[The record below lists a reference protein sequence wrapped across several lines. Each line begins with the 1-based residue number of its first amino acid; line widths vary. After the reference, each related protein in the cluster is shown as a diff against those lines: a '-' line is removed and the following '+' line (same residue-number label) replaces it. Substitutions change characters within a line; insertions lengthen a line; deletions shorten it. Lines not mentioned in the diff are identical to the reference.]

1 MRLEHLQEEFGS
13 QIAVTW
19 KSYLLRPHPE
29 PKPMDAFRHYT
40 KSWLGPASQPGAGR
54 FTVWSTDEPPP
65 SHSIPPNVAGK
76 AAARQGPDAF
86 KRFHHALLDAY
97 FYANRNIT
105 ESENLVR
112 IAGEVGLDLDAFR
125 SSLADPVLQEAV
137 VTDHKEALGAGVQ
150 GVPTVVID
158 GRWKIVGAQDLDVY
172 RQVIGKRLRGEL
184 LA

>member
-1 MRLEHLQEEFGS
+1 VRLERLEEEFGP
-13 QIAVTW
+13 QVAVTW

-29 PKPMDAFRHYT
+29 PKSLEAFRRYT
-40 KSWLGPASQPGAGR
+40 KSWLNPASQPGAGR
-54 FTVWSTDEPPP
+54 FTVWSTEEPPP

-76 AAARQGPDAF
+76 AAARQGVDAF

-105 ESENLVR
+105 ETENLVR
-112 IAGEVGLDLDAFR
+112 IASEVNLDLDAFR
-125 SSLADPVLQEAV
+125 TALADPVLQEAV
-137 VTDHKEALGAGVQ
+137 VSDHKEALGVGVQ
-150 GVPTVVID
+150 GVPTVIID
-158 GRWKIVGAQDLDVY
+158 ERWKIVGAQDLEIY